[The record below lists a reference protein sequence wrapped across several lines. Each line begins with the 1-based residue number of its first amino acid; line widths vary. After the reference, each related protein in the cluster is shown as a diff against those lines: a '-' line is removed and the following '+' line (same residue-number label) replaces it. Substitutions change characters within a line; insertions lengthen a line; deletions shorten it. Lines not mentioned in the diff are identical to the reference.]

1 MARSQTI
8 DVVSGVLAGSP
19 VVRDAPYSAES
30 ITTVTQVL
38 ANGARIENRTRAR
51 VFRDRAGRVR
61 RDQTV
66 QGLVGFGTS
75 GESQMLIT
83 IVDPVAG
90 VSYVLNPSTRTGR
103 RAVLPPPDRVDA
115 ADRDMPDGGNRRPVS
130 GIGVGPPPLPPPPP
144 PPPPPGTDFQMVPP
158 TVRRGIAE
166 PLGTRQIEGVN
177 ATGRRTRVRIPA
189 GQVGNDRPLEITD
202 ERWESSD
209 LRVVVLSRH
218 HDPRTGDIEYRLT
231 NIKRGEPPADL
242 FSIPAD
248 YRIGTE

>member
-1 MARSQTI
+1 
-8 DVVSGVLAGSP
+8 
-19 VVRDAPYSAES
+19 
-30 ITTVTQVL
+30 
-38 ANGARIENRTRAR
+38 
-51 VFRDRAGRVR
+51 
-61 RDQTV
+61 
-66 QGLVGFGTS
+66 
-75 GESQMLIT
+75 
-83 IVDPVAG
+83 
-90 VSYVLNPSTRTGR
+90 
-103 RAVLPPPDRVDA
+103 
-115 ADRDMPDGGNRRPVS
+115 MPDGGNRRPVS